1 MNQNTHETLHDSQ
14 DSMMEGKNPDV
25 ASNQVEDI
33 NLLDLL
39 IALGQE
45 KMIIFVVTAIALI
58 TGVITSLV
66 TPATYVARTTI
77 MPSQQSNAGAS
88 SLAGLG
94 GLPGLSGFGA
104 LGNIAVSAK
113 SSDEMF
119 IALMRSQTVQTSLID
134 QFILKERYGAKTT
147 EDARQ
152 ILSQNVSIM
161 ADKRSGLIAIEAQDD
176 DAEFAAKLA
185 NAQAL
190 ELNVILSRLA
200 VTEAQQRRLY
210 YERQITNTQA
220 KIPQLEQEFKEAQKS
235 SGVEV
240 ASLLSEVGT
249 LPGQIASKE
258 LQLNVLS
265 QFATPQNPEVKRL
278 ASEIAALR
286 VQMSKYDLSKT
297 RANNGDQSN
306 SDRSID
312 DRSNFVQ
319 KATKAYNTLKIQESL
334 LDSYVKQLELAKV
347 DEAKEGPAVQIVD
360 VAKVPEMRAKPE
372 RKKLVIAYTVTGLGI
387 SILIAAISAL
397 MRHIKS
403 TPDGGA
409 RWNRLKKAWG
419 FSWGT

>member
-1 MNQNTHETLHDSQ
+1 MNQESNATASHTQTTMSEAN
-14 DSMMEGKNPDV
+14 NPDSITKQE
-25 ASNQVEDI
+25 ADI
-33 NLLDLL
+33 NLIDLF
-39 IALGQE
+39 IALGRE
-45 KMIIFVVTAIALI
+45 KMIIYVVTVLALI
-58 TGVITSLV
+58 IGVIVSLV
-66 TPATYVARTTI
+66 TPATYIARTTI
-77 MPSQQSNAGAS
+77 MPSQQSNAGAGS
-88 SLAGLG
+88 IASLGVLS
-94 GLPGLSGFGA
+94 GLSGLGA
-104 LGNIAVSAK
+104 LGSISGAAK

-119 IALMRSQTVQTSLID
+119 IALMRSQSVQTALID
-134 QFILKERYGAKTT
+134 QFKLKERYGAKTT

-152 ILSQNVSIM
+152 TLSQNISIV
-161 ADKRSGLIAIEAQDD
+161 ADKRSGLIVIEAQDGSAD
-176 DAEFAAKLA
+176 FAANLA
-185 NAQAL
+185 NAQAI

-210 YERQITNTQA
+210 YERQITNSQA
-220 KIPQLEQEFKEAQKS
+220 KIPQLEQEYKESQKS
-235 SGVEV
+235 SGIEV

-265 QFATPQNPEVKRL
+265 RFATPENPEVKRL
-278 ASEIAALR
+278 ASEISALR
-286 VQMSKYDLSKT
+286 VQMSKYELSKNRT
-297 RANNGDQSN
+297 QIDAPSQSVN
-306 SDRSID
+306 SSNDRSY
-312 DRSNFVQ
+312 FVQ

-347 DEAKEGPAVQIVD
+347 DEAKEGPAVQVVD

-403 TPDGGA
+403 TPDGVA

-419 FSWGT
+419 FSWGN